1 MKKSLTIL
9 LIAAILLASSLGVA
23 VFAANAGSADDP
35 LVTKSY
41 LESVISDLKR
51 SGTGS
56 SAGGGYVV
64 LENLSKGTLVV
75 GGSSTEMIL
84 RTGTAVAYI
93 PTSASG
99 GLSDLTAGS
108 NVNNGKSISQ
118 NHLMLFPR
126 DDGRALKVTKDG
138 VYVMV
143 KGDYTIQ

>member
-23 VFAANAGSADDP
+23 VFAASAGSADDP

-41 LESVISDLKR
+41 LESVVADLKK

-56 SAGGGYVV
+56 SSGSYIV
-64 LENLSKGTLVV
+64 LENLAKGTLVV
-75 GGSSTEMIL
+75 GGNSTEMIL

-93 PTSASG
+93 PASASG
-99 GLSDLTAGS
+99 GLSDLTAGA
-108 NVNNGKSISQ
+108 NVNNNKSISL

-126 DDGRALKVTKDG
+126 DDGRGIKITKDG
-138 VYVMV
+138 AYIMV